1 MTESA
6 DRPPGVELRRTGDSV
21 IARHEPTGVACHG
34 ESVDAALRWLAEG
47 IALDL
52 GCESEIDD
60 PERFIADVSADCR

>member
-1 MTESA
+1 M
-6 DRPPGVELRRTGDSV
+6 